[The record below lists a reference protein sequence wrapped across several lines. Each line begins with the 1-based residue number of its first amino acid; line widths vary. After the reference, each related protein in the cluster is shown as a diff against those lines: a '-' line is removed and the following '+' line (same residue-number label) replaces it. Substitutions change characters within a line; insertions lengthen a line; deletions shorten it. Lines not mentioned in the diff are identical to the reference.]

1 MNKALLML
9 LVANAEL
16 TSKPLV
22 TKNFLNYLMELKPAN
37 ERIRPSVNKPLVLI
51 LLKKKPSAP
60 SKSLLLIMAQ
70 LTIFGSRCL
79 RIFEIATF

>member
-1 MNKALLML
+1 MKSALSML
-9 LVANAEL
+9 LVANAWL

-22 TKNFLNYLMELKPAN
+22 TRNFLNYLMELKPAN

-51 LLKKKPSAP
+51 LQKKNFPAP

-70 LTIFGSRCL
+70 LTILGSRCL
-79 RIFEIATF
+79 SIFEIAYF